1 MNSDDHIKVFLIE
14 DNDDDAELIRRFL
27 TVGQSRH
34 IDVEVA
40 DRLSS
45 ALERLGAG
53 KYDIILSDLGLP
65 DSFGLDTFVKVHSI
79 CPDVPIIILT
89 GLDDETGALEAVRR
103 GAQDYL
109 VKSRINSTNLVR
121 VIRYAIERQ
130 KLLARLEKSL
140 KEIKTLRKL
149 LPICAWC
156 KNIRNDDGYWNNIE
170 TYVKE
175 QTGSEFTHGI
185 CPACSE
191 KLKEQYPSL
200 LNEEITKDG

>member
-1 MNSDDHIKVFLIE
+1 MNPDDPIRVFMIE

-27 TVGQSRH
+27 TVGQSRQ
-34 IDVEVA
+34 IEVEVS

-45 ALERLGAG
+45 ALERLRGE

-65 DSFGLDTFVKVHSI
+65 DGWGLDTFVKVHSEFPAI
-79 CPDVPIIILT
+79 PIIILT
-89 GLDDETGALEAVRR
+89 GSDDEAGALEAMRR

-109 VKSRINSTNLVR
+109 VKNQITGTSLVR

-156 KNIRNDDGYWNNIE
+156 KNIRNDQGYWNNIE
-170 TYVKE
+170 TYIKE
-175 QTGSEFTHGI
+175 TGIEFTHGI

-191 KLKEQYPSL
+191 KLNGQDPL
-200 LNEEITKDG
+200 LKKKITKDG